1 MSNEASYDIE
11 FVEGEEGD
19 TYYITIKNKDGSLA
33 DISWATEAELRIKT
47 KDLETERFVAKLSE
61 EELSISSPILNWP
74 MTLEQTS
81 GYTGEHV
88 AQAIFIKTTPNK
100 KRKTYLMSVMVYPKT
115 DPDPE

>member
-19 TYYITIKNKDGSLA
+19 TYQILIKNKDGTNA

-47 KDLETERFVAKLSE
+47 KDLETERFVAKVSLTQ
-61 EELSISSPILNWP
+61 LTIASPYLNWP
-74 MTLEQTS
+74 MTTLQTS

-88 AQAIFIKTTPNK
+88 AQAIFSKTSPVK

-115 DPDPE
+115 D